1 MKKFELFYDT
11 ETGEAFFQGINV
23 AIEGEHTMLSEIQ
36 KECEK
41 IIGPSTRIIMYNA
54 AKKFSREIFPYYLS
68 YKSIR
73 SSKTNTNR
81 EITLE
86 LLSLLSNLG
95 YGLFSIETYDEEE
108 LEFSVKVKNC
118 CNALIYGK
126 SKKQI
131 CYAISGVLAYL
142 FELVFRKE
150 MFCEE
155 ISCSSQGHKFCRF
168 KITSPNRRNIKTIQE
183 KCEIKIREE
192 KFKKEDIYFDEDTG
206 KVRARGMNV
215 LIFPRCWIAEIQK
228 EFERIIGPATKTIFY
243 NINKKCAINDLPS
256 IINSNII
263 AKILKKLS
271 KRRLMFELFRDAN
284 MFGYGIME
292 LQSFN
297 ENTAEIK
304 IKIKNCYNSVG
315 YINTKKP
322 ICYYTAGLISG
333 AAEVIFGRGMNCT
346 ETKCKGKGD
355 DYCEFYAH
363 PAKY

>member
-41 IIGPSTRIIMYNA
+41 IVGPSTKIMMYNA
-54 AKKFSREIFPYYLS
+54 AKKFSKEIFPYYLS
-68 YKSIR
+68 YKGT
-73 SSKTNTNR
+73 KGEATNR

-86 LLSLLSNLG
+86 LLDLLSNLG
-95 YGLFSIETYDEEE
+95 YGLFSIESYDEKN
-108 LEFSVKVKNC
+108 LEFGVKVKNC
-118 CNALIYGK
+118 CNALIHGK
-126 SKKQI
+126 SNKQI
-131 CYAISGVLAYL
+131 CYAISGVLACL

-155 ISCSSQGHKFCRF
+155 ISCNSQGHEFCRF
-168 KITSPNRRNIKTIQE
+168 KITSSGGDIKTIE
-183 KCEIKIREE
+183 GECKIKIQKEKAKREY
-192 KFKKEDIYFDEDTG
+192 IYFDESTG
-206 KVRARGMNV
+206 KIKVRGMNV

-243 NINKKCAINDLPS
+243 NINKKCTINDLPS

-284 MFGYGIME
+284 MLGYGIIE
-292 LQSFN
+292 LQEFN
-297 ENTAEIK
+297 EDSAEIK

-322 ICYYTAGLISG
+322 ICYYTTGLISG
-333 AAEVIFGRGMNCT
+333 ASEVIFERGMDCI

-363 PAKY
+363 PTKY

>member
-1 MKKFELFYDT
+1 MKKLELFYDT
-11 ETGEAFFQGINV
+11 ETGEAFFQGISV

-41 IIGPSTRIIMYNA
+41 IIGPSTRVIMYNA

-68 YKSIR
+68 YKGIT

-81 EITLE
+81 RITLE
-86 LLSLLSNLG
+86 LLNLLSNLG
-95 YGLFSIETYDEEE
+95 YGLFSIESYDEEK
-108 LEFSVKVKNC
+108 LEFFVKVKNC

-126 SKKQI
+126 SNKQI

-155 ISCSSQGHKFCRF
+155 VSCSSQGHKFCRF
-168 KITSPNRRNIKTIQE
+168 KITSLKKKYTKKTQE
-183 KCEIKIREE
+183 KCEIKIRKGYKREY
-192 KFKKEDIYFDEDTG
+192 IYFDENTG
-206 KVRARGMNV
+206 KIRVHGLNV

-243 NINKKCAINDLPS
+243 NINKKCTINDLPS

-284 MFGYGIME
+284 MFGYGIIE

-297 ENTAEIK
+297 ENAAEFK
-304 IKIKNCYNSVG
+304 IKIKNCYNSIG

-322 ICYYTAGLISG
+322 ICYYTTGLISG
-333 AAEVIFGRGMNCT
+333 AAEVIFGRGMDCT

-355 DYCEFYAH
+355 DYCEFYVY